1 MGTLRIHPLNY
12 FAMYHRAVMLSL
24 FSSSLMS
31 TSLRPHGL
39 QHARLPYPL
48 LSPRDCSN
56 SCPLSQWCQTTILS
70 SVIPFSTCPK
80 SSPVSGSFPMS
91 WLFASGGQ
99 SIGTSASASA
109 LPVNIHDWFPLG
121 FTGFIFLL
129 FKGLSRVFSS
139 TTIWNHQF
147 FCAQSSLCSNSDIHH
162 DCWKNHSFDCTDLC
176 W

>member
-1 MGTLRIHPLNY
+1 MGTLRIHPLNN
-12 FAMYHRAVMLSL
+12 FAMYHRAVMLL
-24 FSSSLMS
+24 FSSSVTS

-48 LSPRDCSN
+48 LSSRDCSH
-56 SCPLSQWCQTTILS
+56 SCPLSQWHQTSILS

-80 SSPVSGSFPMS
+80 SSPASGSFPVS

-99 SIGTSASASA
+99 SIGTSASVSVLAM
-109 LPVNIHDWFPLG
+109 NIQDWFPLG

-129 FKGLSRVFSS
+129 FKGLSRIFSS
-139 TTIWNHQF
+139 TTIWSHQF
-147 FCAQSSLCSNSDIHH
+147 FCAQSSLCSNSHIHH
-162 DCWKNHSFDCTDLC
+162 DCWENHSFDCTDLC